1 MMTMTMIMTTMMM
14 TMMTM
19 TKKHPAKNARFVATS
34 LSFSALFTMVAG
46 LEISNQVTQFT
57 EEQNAKMLADIQP
70 SVSQITEAVPT
81 TEAPVFAEE
90 VVVKQAAPTAT
101 TTIKKKK
108 KKKATSQPSA
118 EPVVTVE
125 AAPAVPAPA
134 PAPASAPV
142 ETVVT
147 VVEVAPAADA
157 TSAAS

>member
-1 MMTMTMIMTTMMM
+1 MMTMTMTMMM
-14 TMMTM
+14 TTMMMTM

-101 TTIKKKK
+101 TTSKKKK

-125 AAPAVPAPA
+125 AAPVAPAPA

>member
-1 MMTMTMIMTTMMM
+1 MMIMMM
-14 TMMTM
+14 TIMTMMM

-46 LEISNQVTQFT
+46 LEISNQVTKFT
-57 EEQNAKMLADIQP
+57 EEQNANLLADIQP
-70 SVSQITEAVPT
+70 SVSQAVEAATITQTPT
-81 TEAPVFAEE
+81 VAE
-90 VVVKQAAPTAT
+90 VVVVEQATPTEN